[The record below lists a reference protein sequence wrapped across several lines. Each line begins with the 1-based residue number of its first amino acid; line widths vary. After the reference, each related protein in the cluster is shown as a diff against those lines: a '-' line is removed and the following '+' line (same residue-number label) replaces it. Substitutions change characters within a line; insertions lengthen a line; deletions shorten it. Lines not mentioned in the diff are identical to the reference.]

1 MEGVEEV
8 VFKSGLTSRLA
19 LRVILIYAAIAI
31 LIFALS
37 AVTEPGLPIESVPFL
52 LYFIQPAAVLWVL
65 LSVFTVPILIGLQ
78 RKGLTTFCV
87 NRIERRTRGETKVYS
102 YDQIEDADFSG
113 LLTINESTAAQ
124 MPGSS
129 ASLPIYNYLQY
140 FSFRLDGA
148 GYRFSARTKT
158 IKGDS
163 FRDFMIE
170 RLVPEK
176 E

>member
-65 LSVFTVPILIGLQ
+65 LSVFTVPILISLH
-78 RKGLTTFCV
+78 RKGIITFYG
-87 NRIERRTRGETKVYS
+87 NRIERRIRGETKVYS

-113 LLTINESTAAQ
+113 LLTINEGATAQ

-129 ASLPIYNYLQY
+129 AALPTYNYMPY
-140 FSFRLDGA
+140 FSFRLDDA
-148 GYRFSARTKT
+148 VYRFSARTRT
-158 IKGDS
+158 VKGES
-163 FRDFMIE
+163 FRDFMID